1 VSRHPETVSDAAPS
15 ASGVAI
21 GEDPGSPVRGLGLL
35 DADELVKGVSKRR
48 GRVAFWAAF
57 GWVGLVVFVAVFT
70 DFLPL
75 RSHNVLVVDLQPRVA
90 PRWSFTEPFGTDSIG
105 RSVAS
110 RLAYGARQSLI
121 IGVCATAIAMSVG
134 TTIGIAAGYFRGK
147 LDTLVGVLID
157 TVLAMPGLVLLLAIA
172 SVGRRSVET
181 VVISLGVV
189 GTPTF
194 IRLARANTLSRAERE
209 NIMAARAMGAR
220 HGRIIFRELLPDV
233 VLPVSTYAFLVLAV
247 FIVTEATLSFLGLG
261 VPPPTPSWGGMVN
274 DSRPYLESDPLLV
287 FIPSLCILFT
297 VLSFTVLGDH
307 ARRRFDVGQSA
318 LA

>member
-15 ASGVAI
+15 APEVATGQGSGPPS
-21 GEDPGSPVRGLGLL
+21 GGLGLL
-35 DADELVKGVSKRR
+35 DAEALVKQVSRRR
-48 GRVAFWAAF
+48 GRLTFWMAM
-57 GWVGLVVFVAVFT
+57 GWVGLVVFVAVFA
-70 DFLPL
+70 DLLPL
-75 RSHNVLVVDLQPRVA
+75 RSYDVLVVDLSPRVA

-105 RSVAS
+105 RSVTS
-110 RLAYGARQSLI
+110 RLAYGARQSLL
-121 IGVCATAIAMSVG
+121 IGVCATAFAMSVG

-147 LDTLVGVLID
+147 LDTVVGVLID
-157 TVLAMPGLVLLLAIA
+157 TVLALPGLVLLLAIA
-172 SVGRRSVET
+172 SVGQRSLQT
-181 VVISLGVV
+181 VIIGLGVV

-261 VPPPTPSWGGMVN
+261 VPPPTPSWGGMVS

-287 FIPSLCILFT
+287 FIPSLCILLT
-297 VLSFTVLGDH
+297 VLSFTVIGDH